1 MLILITGK
9 PGSFKTA
16 KCASLAIEYLKAGR
30 RVFTNIDE
38 FNYEGVEKLPDNDDW
53 TNTPIGS
60 VVIYDEAQQFEFLQY
75 KGREKLSSDHR
86 VKEFEVHRHTGHDI
100 ILITQSPSF
109 LHNHVLSLVGE
120 HYHLHRAYG
129 RSYADVFLWRYTAH
143 SPDSTG
149 AKNKAESHTK
159 FKPDAKIFDKYKST
173 EVDTHKLKIPPLYFK
188 LGGFLAAVLLLI
200 GYMVLGSDNPFL
212 SASKIKENAEYATGK
227 KENETTVI
235 GSQAA
240 SVTTAFDPNIE
251 CRKGANV
258 EKPECVQWFN
268 DLTNQRLSIKD
279 DGTTGQYIIYDANKP
294 YDIDYSQFQYQVTD
308 TPQFI
313 GCVYWERKY
322 YAYTQQG
329 TRLQVPQSDCKK
341 YMNGDRPFN
350 PMYQSTQGNYNASN
364 NYQGNSPLPSQQNT
378 TQISID
384 DYAKYQEYKRITQ
397 EYQRSQLQQQGELS
411 HGFG

>member
-16 KCASLAIEYLKAGR
+16 KCASLAIDYLKAGR

-38 FNYEGVEKLPDNDDW
+38 FNYEGVEKLPENDDW

-86 VKEFEVHRHTGHDI
+86 VKELEVHRHTGHDI

-200 GYMVLGSDNPFL
+200 GYMVFGSDNPFL
-212 SASKIKENAEYATGK
+212 SASKIKENADIASGK
-227 KENETTVI
+227 KQAEQPLV

-240 SVTTAFDPNIE
+240 SASISSPGPAPDLSVE
-251 CRKGANV
+251 CRKGVNI
-258 EKPECVQWFN
+258 EKPECVKWFD
-268 DLTNQRLSIKD
+268 DLTKNGSSV
-279 DGTTGQYIIYDANKP
+279 TSSGQVVQTVSYNPNNP
-294 YDIDYSQFQYQVTD
+294 YDFEYQPQVQPTD
-308 TPQFI
+308 FPRMSGVI
-313 GCVYWERKY
+313 KLSNGHLMAVD
-322 YAYTQQG
+322 QQG
-329 TRLQVPQSDCKK
+329 NYMPQISTRDCQKWLDG
-341 YMNGDRPFN
+341 YRPFN
-350 PMYQSTQGNYNASN
+350 YFAQSQN
-364 NYQGNSPLPSQQNT
+364 QQSQRTVGEQP
-378 TQISID
+378 QINPETS
-384 DYAKYQEYKRITQ
+384 
-397 EYQRSQLQQQGELS
+397 SL
-411 HGFG
+411 

>member
-16 KCASLAIEYLKAGR
+16 KCASLAIDYLKAGR

-38 FNYEGVEKLPDNDDW
+38 FNYEGVEKLPQNDDW

-86 VKEFEVHRHTGHDI
+86 VKELEVHRHTGHDI

-188 LGGFLAAVLLLI
+188 LGGFLAGVLLLI
-200 GYMVLGSDNPFL
+200 GYMVFGSDNPFL
-212 SASKIKENAEYATGK
+212 SASKIKENADIASGK
-227 KENETTVI
+227 KQQETLVS
-235 GSQAA
+235 SQAA
-240 SVTTAFDPNIE
+240 SVTTDKIQSNLDVE
-251 CRKGANV
+251 CRKGVNV
-258 EKPECVQWFN
+258 EKPECVDWFN
-268 DLTNQRLSIKD
+268 NLSKNGGSVGSTDKI
-279 DGTTGQYIIYDANKP
+279 QISYNPNKP
-294 YDIDYSQFQYQVTD
+294 YDTQLPDDYTIAVNDYPRLSGCMTLATGKLTGID
-308 TPQFI
+308 
-313 GCVYWERKY
+313 
-322 YAYTQQG
+322 QQG
-329 TRLQVPQSDCKK
+329 NYMPNISQSDCRK
-341 YMNGDRPFN
+341 YINGYRPFDYSK
-350 PMYQSTQGNYNASN
+350 PMQQTAQPQQILQDTKIEATQATN
-364 NYQGNSPLPSQQNT
+364 NVAT
-378 TQISID
+378 
-384 DYAKYQEYKRITQ
+384 
-397 EYQRSQLQQQGELS
+397 
-411 HGFG
+411 

>member
-16 KCASLAIEYLKAGR
+16 KCASLAIDYLKAGR

-38 FNYEGVEKLPDNDDW
+38 FNYEGVEKLPENDDW

-86 VKEFEVHRHTGHDI
+86 VKELEVHRHTGHDI

-188 LGGFLAAVLLLI
+188 LGGFLACVLLLI
-200 GYMVLGSDNPFL
+200 GYMVFGSDNPFL
-212 SASKIKENAEYATGK
+212 SASKIKENADIASGK
-227 KENETTVI
+227 KQAEQPLV

-240 SVTTAFDPNIE
+240 SASISSPGAAPDLSVE
-251 CRKGANV
+251 CRKAVNL
-258 EKPECVQWFN
+258 EKPECIKWFD
-268 DLTNQRLSIKD
+268 DLTKNGSSV
-279 DGTTGQYIIYDANKP
+279 TSTGQVVQTVSYNPNKP
-294 YDIDYSQFQYQVTD
+294 YDFEYQPQVQPTD
-308 TPQFI
+308 FPRMSGVIKLST
-313 GCVYWERKY
+313 G
-322 YAYTQQG
+322 
-329 TRLQVPQSDCKK
+329 RLMAVDQ
-341 YMNGDRPFN
+341 
-350 PMYQSTQGNYNASN
+350 QGNYMPEISARDCQKWLDG
-364 NYQGNSPLPSQQNT
+364 YRPFDYFAQKQTQQVVQSDQQT
-378 TQISID
+378 
-384 DYAKYQEYKRITQ
+384 
-397 EYQRSQLQQQGELS
+397 QQQVQPQIQQQTPQNEVS
-411 HGFG
+411 I

>member
-16 KCASLAIEYLKAGR
+16 KCASLAIDYLKSGR

-38 FNYEGVEKLPDNDDW
+38 FNYEGVEKLPENDDW

-86 VKEFEVHRHTGHDI
+86 VKELEVHRHTGHDI

-200 GYMVLGSDNPFL
+200 GYMVFGSDNPFL
-212 SASKIKENAEYATGK
+212 SASKIKENADIASGK
-227 KENETTVI
+227 KQAEQPLV

-240 SVTTAFDPNIE
+240 SASISSSGAAADLSVE
-251 CRKGANV
+251 CRKGVNI
-258 EKPECVQWFN
+258 EKPECVKWFD
-268 DLTNQRLSIKD
+268 DLTKNGSSVSSS
-279 DGTTGQYIIYDANKP
+279 GQVIQTVSYNPNKP
-294 YDIDYSQFQYQVTD
+294 YDFEYQPQVQPTD
-308 TPQFI
+308 FPRMSGVI
-313 GCVYWERKY
+313 KLSNGRLMAVD
-322 YAYTQQG
+322 QQG
-329 TRLQVPQSDCKK
+329 NYMPEISARDCQKWLDG
-341 YMNGDRPFN
+341 YRPFN
-350 PMYQSTQGNYNASN
+350 YFAQSQN
-364 NYQGNSPLPSQQNT
+364 QQ
-378 TQISID
+378 S
-384 DYAKYQEYKRITQ
+384 
-397 EYQRSQLQQQGELS
+397 QRSVGEQPQINPETSSL
-411 HGFG
+411 

>member
-1 MLILITGK
+1 MLFLITGK

-16 KCASLAIEYLKAGR
+16 KCASLAIDYLKAGR

-60 VVIYDEAQQFEFLQY
+60 VVIYDEAQQFDFLQY

-86 VKEFEVHRHTGHDI
+86 VKELEVHRHTGHDI

-109 LHNHVLSLVGE
+109 LHNHVLSLVGM

-188 LGGFLAAVLLLI
+188 LGGFLACVLLLI
-200 GYMVLGSDNPFL
+200 GYMVFGSDNPFL
-212 SASKIKENAEYATGK
+212 SASKIKENADIASGK
-227 KENETTVI
+227 RQAEQPLV

-240 SVTTAFDPNIE
+240 SASISSPAAALDLSLE
-251 CRKGANV
+251 CRKAVNI
-258 EKPECVQWFN
+258 EKSECIKWFD
-268 DLTNQRLSIKD
+268 DLTKNGSSVSPS
-279 DGTTGQYIIYDANKP
+279 GQVVQTVSYNPNKP
-294 YDIDYSQFQYQVTD
+294 YDFEYQPQVQPTD
-308 TPQFI
+308 FPRMSGVI
-313 GCVYWERKY
+313 KLSNGRLMAVD
-322 YAYTQQG
+322 QQG
-329 TRLQVPQSDCKK
+329 NYMPEISARDCQKWLDG
-341 YMNGDRPFN
+341 YRPFN
-350 PMYQSTQGNYNASN
+350 YFAQSQN
-364 NYQGNSPLPSQQNT
+364 QQ
-378 TQISID
+378 S
-384 DYAKYQEYKRITQ
+384 
-397 EYQRSQLQQQGELS
+397 QRSVGEQPQLNPETSSL
-411 HGFG
+411 

>member
-16 KCASLAIEYLKAGR
+16 KCASLAIDYLKAGR

-86 VKEFEVHRHTGHDI
+86 VKELEVHRHTGHDI

-188 LGGFLAAVLLLI
+188 LGGFLACVLLLI
-200 GYMVLGSDNPFL
+200 GYMVFGSDNPFL
-212 SASKIKENAEYATGK
+212 SASKIKENADIASGK
-227 KENETTVI
+227 KQAEQPLV

-240 SVTTAFDPNIE
+240 SASISSPGAAPDLSVE
-251 CRKGANV
+251 CRKGVNI
-258 EKPECVQWFN
+258 EKPECIKWFD
-268 DLTNQRLSIKD
+268 DLTKNGSSV
-279 DGTTGQYIIYDANKP
+279 TSSGQVVQTVSYNPNKP
-294 YDIDYSQFQYQVTD
+294 YDFEYQPQVQPTD
-308 TPQFI
+308 FPRMSGVI
-313 GCVYWERKY
+313 KLSNG
-322 YAYTQQG
+322 
-329 TRLQVPQSDCKK
+329 RLMAVDQ
-341 YMNGDRPFN
+341 
-350 PMYQSTQGNYNASN
+350 QGNYMPEISARDCQKWLDG
-364 NYQGNSPLPSQQNT
+364 YRPFDYFARKQTQQVVQSDQQT
-378 TQISID
+378 
-384 DYAKYQEYKRITQ
+384 
-397 EYQRSQLQQQGELS
+397 QQQVQPQIQQQTPQNEVS
-411 HGFG
+411 I

>member
-16 KCASLAIEYLKAGR
+16 KCASLAIDYLKAGR

-86 VKEFEVHRHTGHDI
+86 VKELEVHRHTGHDI

-188 LGGFLAAVLLLI
+188 LGGFLAAVFLLI
-200 GYMVLGSDNPFL
+200 GYMVFGSDNPFL
-212 SASKIKENAEYATGK
+212 SASKIKENADIASGK
-227 KENETTVI
+227 KQAEQPLV

-240 SVTTAFDPNIE
+240 SASISSPGAAPDLSVE
-251 CRKGANV
+251 CRKGVNI
-258 EKPECVQWFN
+258 EKPECVKWFD
-268 DLTNQRLSIKD
+268 DLTKNGSSV
-279 DGTTGQYIIYDANKP
+279 TSSGQVVQTVSYNPNKP
-294 YDIDYSQFQYQVTD
+294 YDFEYQPQVQPTD
-308 TPQFI
+308 FPRMSGVIKLST
-313 GCVYWERKY
+313 G
-322 YAYTQQG
+322 
-329 TRLQVPQSDCKK
+329 RLMAVDQ
-341 YMNGDRPFN
+341 
-350 PMYQSTQGNYNASN
+350 QGNYMPEISARDCQKWLDG
-364 NYQGNSPLPSQQNT
+364 YRPFDYFAQKQTQQVVQSDQQT
-378 TQISID
+378 
-384 DYAKYQEYKRITQ
+384 
-397 EYQRSQLQQQGELS
+397 QQQVQPQIQQQTPQNEVS
-411 HGFG
+411 I

>member
-16 KCASLAIEYLKAGR
+16 KCASLAIDYLKAGR
-30 RVFTNIDE
+30 RVFTNIDQ
-38 FNYEGVEKLPDNDDW
+38 FNYDGVEKLPENDDW

-86 VKEFEVHRHTGHDI
+86 VKELEVHRHTGHDI

-188 LGGFLAAVLLLI
+188 LGGFLACVLLLI
-200 GYMVLGSDNPFL
+200 GYMVFGSDNPFL

-227 KENETTVI
+227 KDSETTVV

-258 EKPECVQWFN
+258 QLPECVKWF
-268 DLTNQRLSIKD
+268 DDFTEKRMSINEQSAAP
-279 DGTTGQYIIYDANKP
+279 QYITYDANNP
-294 YDIDYSQFQYQVTD
+294 YDVDLSNVPLQVVDYPRLTGCAKKPTGELVGID
-308 TPQFI
+308 
-313 GCVYWERKY
+313 
-322 YAYTQQG
+322 QQG
-329 TRLQVPQSDCKK
+329 NIMPNLNKSACQKWLNGQRLFDYTKQPTQV
-341 YMNGDRPFN
+341 NN
-350 PMYQSTQGNYNASN
+350 NASIPNQAN
-364 NYQGNSPLPSQQNT
+364 NSQPS
-378 TQISID
+378 
-384 DYAKYQEYKRITQ
+384 
-397 EYQRSQLQQQGELS
+397 ELS
-411 HGFG
+411 IQEFAKIEQAKIEGLI

>member
-16 KCASLAIEYLKAGR
+16 KCASLAIDYLKAGR

-38 FNYEGVEKLPDNDDW
+38 FNYEGVEKLPENDDW

-86 VKEFEVHRHTGHDI
+86 VKELEVHRHTGHDI

-200 GYMVLGSDNPFL
+200 GYMVFGSDNPFL
-212 SASKIKENAEYATGK
+212 SASKIKENADIASGK
-227 KENETTVI
+227 KQAEQPLV

-240 SVTTAFDPNIE
+240 SASISSPGAALDLSVE
-251 CRKGANV
+251 CRKGVNI
-258 EKPECVQWFN
+258 EKPECIKWFD
-268 DLTNQRLSIKD
+268 DLTKNGSSVSSS
-279 DGTTGQYIIYDANKP
+279 GQVVQTVSYNPNKP
-294 YDIDYSQFQYQVTD
+294 YDFEYQPQVQPTD
-308 TPQFI
+308 FPRMSGVI
-313 GCVYWERKY
+313 KLSNGRLMAVD
-322 YAYTQQG
+322 QQG
-329 TRLQVPQSDCKK
+329 NYMPEISARDCQKWLDG
-341 YMNGDRPFN
+341 YRPFN
-350 PMYQSTQGNYNASN
+350 YFAQSQN
-364 NYQGNSPLPSQQNT
+364 QQ
-378 TQISID
+378 S
-384 DYAKYQEYKRITQ
+384 
-397 EYQRSQLQQQGELS
+397 QRSVGEQPQINPETSSL
-411 HGFG
+411 

>member
-16 KCASLAIEYLKAGR
+16 KCASLAIDYLKAGR

-38 FNYEGVEKLPDNDDW
+38 FNYEGVEKLPENDDW

-86 VKEFEVHRHTGHDI
+86 VKELEVHRHTGHDI

-200 GYMVLGSDNPFL
+200 GYMVFGSDNPFL
-212 SASKIKENAEYATGK
+212 SASKIKENADIASGK
-227 KENETTVI
+227 KQAQQPLV

-240 SVTTAFDPNIE
+240 SASISSPGAVPDLSVE
-251 CRKGANV
+251 CRKGVNI
-258 EKPECVQWFN
+258 EKPECIKWFD
-268 DLTNQRLSIKD
+268 DLTKNGSSVSSS
-279 DGTTGQYIIYDANKP
+279 GQVVQTVSYNPNKP
-294 YDIDYSQFQYQVTD
+294 YDFEYQPQVQPTD
-308 TPQFI
+308 FPRMSGVI
-313 GCVYWERKY
+313 KLSNGRLMAVD
-322 YAYTQQG
+322 QQG
-329 TRLQVPQSDCKK
+329 NYMPEISARDCQKWLDG
-341 YMNGDRPFN
+341 YRPFN
-350 PMYQSTQGNYNASN
+350 YFAQSQN
-364 NYQGNSPLPSQQNT
+364 QQ
-378 TQISID
+378 S
-384 DYAKYQEYKRITQ
+384 
-397 EYQRSQLQQQGELS
+397 QRSVGEQPQINPETSSL
-411 HGFG
+411 

>member
-16 KCASLAIEYLKAGR
+16 KCASLAIDYLKAGR

-38 FNYEGVEKLPDNDDW
+38 FNYEGVEKLPENDDW

-86 VKEFEVHRHTGHDI
+86 VKELEVHRHTGHDI

-188 LGGFLAAVLLLI
+188 LGGFLACVLLLI
-200 GYMVLGSDNPFL
+200 GYMVFGSDNPFL
-212 SASKIKENAEYATGK
+212 SASKIKENADIASGK
-227 KENETTVI
+227 KQAEQPLV

-240 SVTTAFDPNIE
+240 SASISSPGAASDLSVE
-251 CRKGANV
+251 CRKGVNI
-258 EKPECVQWFN
+258 EKPECIKWFD
-268 DLTNQRLSIKD
+268 DLTKNGSSV
-279 DGTTGQYIIYDANKP
+279 TSSGQVVQTVSYNPNKP
-294 YDIDYSQFQYQVTD
+294 YDFEYQPQVQPTD
-308 TPQFI
+308 FPRMSGVIKLST
-313 GCVYWERKY
+313 G
-322 YAYTQQG
+322 
-329 TRLQVPQSDCKK
+329 RLMAVDQ
-341 YMNGDRPFN
+341 
-350 PMYQSTQGNYNASN
+350 QGNYMPEISARDCQKWLDG
-364 NYQGNSPLPSQQNT
+364 YRPFDYFARKQTQQVVQSDQQT
-378 TQISID
+378 
-384 DYAKYQEYKRITQ
+384 
-397 EYQRSQLQQQGELS
+397 QQQVQPQIQQQTPQNEVS
-411 HGFG
+411 I

>member
-16 KCASLAIEYLKAGR
+16 KCASLAIDYLKAGR

-38 FNYEGVEKLPDNDDW
+38 FNYEGVEKLPENDDW

-86 VKEFEVHRHTGHDI
+86 VKELEVHRHTGHDI

-188 LGGFLAAVLLLI
+188 LGGFLACVLLLI
-200 GYMVLGSDNPFL
+200 GYMVFGSDNPFL
-212 SASKIKENAEYATGK
+212 SASKIKENADIASGK
-227 KENETTVI
+227 KQAEQPLV

-240 SVTTAFDPNIE
+240 SASISSPGAAPDLSVE
-251 CRKGANV
+251 CRKGVNI
-258 EKPECVQWFN
+258 EKPECVKWFD
-268 DLTNQRLSIKD
+268 DLTKNGSSV
-279 DGTTGQYIIYDANKP
+279 TSSGQVVQTVSYNPNKP
-294 YDIDYSQFQYQVTD
+294 YDFEYQPQVQPTD
-308 TPQFI
+308 FPRMSGVI
-313 GCVYWERKY
+313 KLSNGHLMAVD
-322 YAYTQQG
+322 QQG
-329 TRLQVPQSDCKK
+329 NYMPEISTRDCQKWLDG
-341 YMNGDRPFN
+341 YRPFN
-350 PMYQSTQGNYNASN
+350 YFAQSQN
-364 NYQGNSPLPSQQNT
+364 QQ
-378 TQISID
+378 S
-384 DYAKYQEYKRITQ
+384 
-397 EYQRSQLQQQGELS
+397 QRSVGEQPQINPETSSL
-411 HGFG
+411 

>member
-16 KCASLAIEYLKAGR
+16 KCASLAIDYLKAGR

-38 FNYEGVEKLPDNDDW
+38 FNYEGVEKLPENDDW

-86 VKEFEVHRHTGHDI
+86 VKELEVHRHTGHDI

-200 GYMVLGSDNPFL
+200 GYMVFGSDNPFL
-212 SASKIKENAEYATGK
+212 SASKIKENADIASGK
-227 KENETTVI
+227 KQAEQPLV

-240 SVTTAFDPNIE
+240 SASISSPGAAPDLSVE
-251 CRKGANV
+251 CRKGVNI
-258 EKPECVQWFN
+258 EKPECIKWFD
-268 DLTNQRLSIKD
+268 DLTKNGSSV
-279 DGTTGQYIIYDANKP
+279 TSSGQVVQTVSYNPNKP
-294 YDIDYSQFQYQVTD
+294 YDFEYQPQVQPTD
-308 TPQFI
+308 FPRMSGVIKLST
-313 GCVYWERKY
+313 G
-322 YAYTQQG
+322 
-329 TRLQVPQSDCKK
+329 RLMAVDQ
-341 YMNGDRPFN
+341 
-350 PMYQSTQGNYNASN
+350 QGNYMPEISARDCQKWLDG
-364 NYQGNSPLPSQQNT
+364 YRPFDYFAQKQTQQVVQSDQQT
-378 TQISID
+378 
-384 DYAKYQEYKRITQ
+384 
-397 EYQRSQLQQQGELS
+397 QQQVQPQIQQQTPQNEVS
-411 HGFG
+411 I

>member
-16 KCASLAIEYLKAGR
+16 KCASLAIDYLKAGR

-86 VKEFEVHRHTGHDI
+86 VKELEVHRHTGHDI

-188 LGGFLAAVLLLI
+188 LGGFLACVLLLI
-200 GYMVLGSDNPFL
+200 GYMVFGSDNPFL
-212 SASKIKENAEYATGK
+212 SASKIKENADIASGK
-227 KENETTVI
+227 KQAEQPLV

-240 SVTTAFDPNIE
+240 SASISSPGAAPDLSVE
-251 CRKGANV
+251 CRKGVNI
-258 EKPECVQWFN
+258 EKPECIKWFD
-268 DLTNQRLSIKD
+268 DLTKNGSSV
-279 DGTTGQYIIYDANKP
+279 TSSGQVVQTVSYNPNKP
-294 YDIDYSQFQYQVTD
+294 YDFEYQPQVQPTD
-308 TPQFI
+308 FPRMSGVIKLST
-313 GCVYWERKY
+313 GRLMAVD
-322 YAYTQQG
+322 QQG
-329 TRLQVPQSDCKK
+329 NYMPEISARDCQKWLDG
-341 YMNGDRPFN
+341 YRPFN
-350 PMYQSTQGNYNASN
+350 YFAQSQN
-364 NYQGNSPLPSQQNT
+364 QQ
-378 TQISID
+378 S
-384 DYAKYQEYKRITQ
+384 
-397 EYQRSQLQQQGELS
+397 QRSVGEQPQLNAETSSL
-411 HGFG
+411 